1 MGHRIVIESG
11 MQVPTSQAGYLDQCQ
26 CKDNSVL
33 QTSAQLKRVSWW
45 RERERKREM
54 LAVWIV
60 SVLALFACVAYA
72 KEEEFNVFSTL
83 RKSNFSVNLSKW

>member
-1 MGHRIVIESG
+1 MPVQG
-11 MQVPTSQAGYLDQCQ
+11 
-26 CKDNSVL
+26 
-33 QTSAQLKRVSWW
+33 QLSSPELCTGEVS
-45 RERERKREM
+45 ELVEGEREM

-83 RKSNFSVNLSKW
+83 RKSNFSVNLSKWSYNNNSYYRP

>member
-1 MGHRIVIESG
+1 
-11 MQVPTSQAGYLDQCQ
+11 
-26 CKDNSVL
+26 
-33 QTSAQLKRVSWW
+33 
-45 RERERKREM
+45 M

-83 RKSNFSVNLSKW
+83 RKSNFSVNLSK